1 MSKLLLV
8 EDDQSIV
15 SSLSDYLGNEGFK
28 IENAPG
34 QKEAIEKLDSDQYDI
49 ALVDIQLSNG
59 NGFSVC
65 SAIKERGTMPV
76 IFLTASDDEY
86 SVVAGLDM
94 GADDYISKPF
104 RPRELLSR
112 INSVLRI
119 TKNTQNIISYLD
131 LVVDTNQA
139 TVSKNGKE
147 ILLSAMEYKLLLV
160 FLRNKGIVL
169 SRRRLLELLWD
180 TTGEFINDNT
190 LTVYMKRLR
199 DKIETNPQEPE
210 IIITFV
216 GLAIRWVDMDFIRN
230 KEVKRQIVVSSILI
244 LFWGGIGIIVD
255 SKAVWIVLSAI
266 ISSSAVSLFF
276 TYQRY
281 KKIADFVCILIGCYM
296 EMKKFLLGSFKKV
309 SYLFYMMKYPR

>member
-1 MSKLLLV
+1 MFEYMTVQDAAKLWGISVRRVQKLCEENRIDGIVRLPRAWLIPRDAQKPADGRYKHNKKSKFIADSKRGEYMMSKLLLV

-28 IENAPG
+28 IESASG
-34 QKEAIEKLDSDQYDI
+34 QKEAIEKLDSDQYDL

-112 INSVLRI
+112 INSVLRR
-119 TKNTQNIISYLD
+119 TKNTQNIISYND

-210 IIITFV
+210 IIITVRGLGYKV
-216 GLAIRWVDMDFIRN
+216 G
-230 KEVKRQIVVSSILI
+230 
-244 LFWGGIGIIVD
+244 
-255 SKAVWIVLSAI
+255 
-266 ISSSAVSLFF
+266 
-276 TYQRY
+276 
-281 KKIADFVCILIGCYM
+281 
-296 EMKKFLLGSFKKV
+296 
-309 SYLFYMMKYPR
+309 

>member
-28 IENAPG
+28 IESASG
-34 QKEAIEKLDSDQYDI
+34 
-49 ALVDIQLSNG
+49 QLSNG

-112 INSVLRI
+112 INSVLRR
-119 TKNTQNIISYLD
+119 TKNTQNIISYHD
-131 LVVDTNQA
+131 LVVDTNQV

-210 IIITFV
+210 IIITVRGLGYKV
-216 GLAIRWVDMDFIRN
+216 G
-230 KEVKRQIVVSSILI
+230 
-244 LFWGGIGIIVD
+244 
-255 SKAVWIVLSAI
+255 
-266 ISSSAVSLFF
+266 
-276 TYQRY
+276 
-281 KKIADFVCILIGCYM
+281 
-296 EMKKFLLGSFKKV
+296 
-309 SYLFYMMKYPR
+309 